1 MAILGVES
9 TSLKETFK
17 GTIRKEDVRATEKDK
32 VEMYKSFRPGDIVVG
47 RVLTLHTQTYLLSTA
62 ENELGVVFAKS
73 EAGKS
78 ELIFT
83 KISKEFLCLN
93 SPKINAL
100 ENSQTMIVL
109 SSWKVCRPLSIN
121 VWNCQVYHPPHS
133 LFAACSYLIFCN
145 PFRVRIH

>member
-1 MAILGVES
+1 MISTNPRLCKVAILGVES

-32 VEMYKSFRPGDIVVG
+32 VEMYKSFRPGDILVG

-78 ELIFT
+78 QR
-83 KISKEFLCLN
+83 ISKEFLCLN
-93 SPKINAL
+93 FPKCSRKFPNNYCSVLMKSLQATVHQCM
-100 ENSQTMIVL
+100 EL
-109 SSWKVCRPLSIN
+109 SSISS
-121 VWNCQVYHPPHS
+121 S
-133 LFAACSYLIFCN
+133 LFSICCLFLPYFL
-145 PFRVRIH
+145 